1 MRFYPTLA
9 SVAYLASGV
18 QAHLPDYR
26 HARNTN
32 ALTVALEPVS
42 GRSAQVNVSMKNDG
56 PTDLSLLKIGNE
68 VPFMGIE
75 LSLYYDGLKIN
86 HFETLR
92 TGSSIFRI
100 VDLSTMYDL
109 KAGKY
114 SVYAEGTLPAA
125 MEESSKAVPVSFK
138 SEPLSI
144 KITKTSSA
152 EAKQKASKRTIL
164 QEDSCTAEKLELT
177 ANGVKNC
184 ESLARA
190 AAKDASDVH
199 SARFVE
205 YFKSNE
211 TKTREHV
218 TGRLLAVAEECS
230 TSDSGNTRVFCS
242 DEIGYC
248 ESDGP
253 LIAYTTWVNGY
264 VTMCPLFYDTLP
276 PLPQKCHKQD
286 HATTTIHEMT
296 HARAVYEQEVS
307 TQDYAYGYENST
319 ALDPLSCLYNADSYS
334 LYANGKFTMLH
345 VPVEE
350 VDVLTVLKRFI
361 WIVNSV
367 RCDMRRS
374 INGGATFC
382 LLWIDK

>member
-1 MRFYPTLA
+1 
-9 SVAYLASGV
+9 
-18 QAHLPDYR
+18 
-26 HARNTN
+26 
-32 ALTVALEPVS
+32 
-42 GRSAQVNVSMKNDG
+42 
-56 PTDLSLLKIGNE
+56 
-68 VPFMGIE
+68 MGIE
-75 LSLYYDGLKIN
+75 LSLYYDGLKAN
-86 HFETLR
+86 HFETLK

-109 KAGKY
+109 KAGTY
-114 SVYAEGTLPAA
+114 SVFAEGNLPATSK
-125 MEESSKAVPVSFK
+125 ESSKQIPVSFK
-138 SEPLSI
+138 SETLSM
-144 KITKTSSA
+144 KITKASSA

-164 QEDSCTAEKLELT
+164 QEDSCTAEKLALT
-177 ANGVKNC
+177 ANGIKNC
-184 ESLARA
+184 ETLARA
-190 AAKDASDVH
+190 AATDASDVH

-230 TSDSGNTRVFCS
+230 TSDSGNTRVSCS

-334 LYANGKFTMLH
+334 LYANAVYL
-345 VPVEE
+345 
-350 VDVLTVLKRFI
+350 D
-361 WIVNSV
+361 
-367 RCDMRRS
+367 C
-374 INGGATFC
+374 
-382 LLWIDK
+382 

>member
-9 SVAYLASGV
+9 CVAFLTSGV
-18 QAHLPDYR
+18 RAHLPHYK
-26 HARNTN
+26 HARNSD
-32 ALTVALEPVS
+32 ALTVSLEPVS
-42 GRSAQVNVSMKNDG
+42 GQSTQVNVSIKNAG
-56 PTDLSLLKIGNE
+56 PTDLSLLKIGTILDERPVKKLSLEDENGNE

-75 LSLYYDGLKIN
+75 LSLYYDGLNTN
-86 HFETLR
+86 HFETLK
-92 TGSSIFRI
+92 TGSSIFRV
-100 VDLSTMYDL
+100 VDLSTIYDL
-109 KAGKY
+109 KPGTY
-114 SVYAEGTLPAA
+114 SVYAEGSLPAVS
-125 MEESSKAVPVSFK
+125 EESSKPTPVSLK
-138 SEPLSI
+138 SEPISV
-144 KITKTSSA
+144 KIAKASSA
-152 EAKQKASKRTIL
+152 EAKQQASKRTIL
-164 QEDSCTAEKLELT
+164 QEDSCTADKLELA
-177 ANGVKNC
+177 ANSVKNC
-184 ESLARA
+184 ETLARA

-211 TKTREHV
+211 TKAREHV

-334 LYANGKFTMLH
+334 LYANAVYL
-345 VPVEE
+345 
-350 VDVLTVLKRFI
+350 D
-361 WIVNSV
+361 
-367 RCDMRRS
+367 C
-374 INGGATFC
+374 
-382 LLWIDK
+382 

>member
-1 MRFYPTLA
+1 MRFYLTLA

-18 QAHLPDYR
+18 QAHLPHHR
-26 HARNTN
+26 HARNAN
-32 ALTVALEPVS
+32 ALTVSLEPVS
-42 GRSAQVNVSMKNDG
+42 GQSAQVNVSIKNDG
-56 PTDLSLLKIGNE
+56 PIDLSLLKIGNE

-75 LSLYYDGLKIN
+75 LSLYYDGLKTN
-86 HFETLR
+86 HFETLKS
-92 TGSSIFRI
+92 GSSIFRI

-109 KAGKY
+109 KAGTY
-114 SVYAEGTLPAA
+114 SVYAEGSLPAA
-125 MEESSKAVPVSFK
+125 SKESSKPIPVSFK
-138 SEPLSI
+138 SEALSV
-144 KITKTSSA
+144 KITNASSA

-177 ANGVKNC
+177 ANGIKNC
-184 ESLARA
+184 ETLARA
-190 AAKDASDVH
+190 AAKDASNIH

-230 TSDSGNTRVFCS
+230 TSDSGNTRVSCS
-242 DEIGYC
+242 DEFGYC

-345 VPVEE
+345 GPVPEL
-350 VDVLTVLKRFI
+350 DVLTVLKRFT
-361 WIVNSV
+361 WIVDSV
-367 RCDMRRS
+367 RYDTKLS
-374 INGGATFC
+374 TNGGANFC
-382 LLWIDK
+382 LLES

>member
-1 MRFYPTLA
+1 MRFYSTLA
-9 SVAYLASGV
+9 SVAYLVSRV
-18 QAHLPDYR
+18 QAHLPHYR
-26 HARNTN
+26 HARNAN
-32 ALTVALEPVS
+32 ALTVSLEPVF
-42 GRSAQVNVSMKNDG
+42 GQTAQVNVSIKNDG
-56 PTDLSLLKIGNE
+56 PTDLSLLKIGTILDERPVKKLSLKDQSGNE

-75 LSLYYDGLKIN
+75 LSLYYDGLNTN
-86 HFETLR
+86 HFETVE
-92 TGSSIFRI
+92 TGSSIYRI
-100 VDLSTMYDL
+100 MDLSTMYDL
-109 KAGKY
+109 RAGTY
-114 SVYAEGTLPAA
+114 SVYAEGSLPAA
-125 MEESSKAVPVSFK
+125 SKESKKQIPVFFKSKA
-138 SEPLSI
+138 LST
-144 KITKTSSA
+144 KITKASSA

-177 ANGVKNC
+177 ANGIKNC

-230 TSDSGNTRVFCS
+230 TSDSGNTRVSCR

-264 VTMCPLFYDTLP
+264 VTMCPLFYNTLP
-276 PLPQKCHKQD
+276 PLPQRCHKQD

-334 LYANGKFTMLH
+334 LYANAVYM
-345 VPVEE
+345 
-350 VDVLTVLKRFI
+350 D
-361 WIVNSV
+361 
-367 RCDMRRS
+367 C
-374 INGGATFC
+374 
-382 LLWIDK
+382 

>member
-1 MRFYPTLA
+1 MRFCPTL
-9 SVAYLASGV
+9 SFVAYLASGV
-18 QAHLPDYR
+18 QSHFPHSR
-26 HARNTN
+26 HARNNN
-32 ALTVALEPVS
+32 ALTAFLEPVPGQS
-42 GRSAQVNVSMKNDG
+42 TQVNVSIKNDG
-56 PTDLSLLKIGNE
+56 PTDLSLLKIGTILDDRPVKKLSLKDESGNE
-68 VPFMGIE
+68 VSFMGIE
-75 LSLYYDGLKIN
+75 LSLYYDGLKSN
-86 HFETLR
+86 HFETLKAE
-92 TGSSIFRI
+92 SSIFRTI
-100 VDLSTMYDL
+100 DLSTMYDL
-109 KAGKY
+109 KAGTY
-114 SVYAEGTLPAA
+114 TVYAEGSIPAA
-125 MEESSKAVPVSFK
+125 SKESSKTIPVSFK
-138 SEPLSI
+138 SETLSM
-144 KITKTSSA
+144 KITKASSA

-164 QEDSCTAEKLELT
+164 QGDSCTADKLELT

-184 ESLARA
+184 ETLARA

-211 TKTREHV
+211 TTAREHV

-334 LYANGKFTMLH
+334 LYAN
-345 VPVEE
+345 
-350 VDVLTVLKRFI
+350 VLKRFT
-361 WIVNSV
+361 WIVSSV
-367 RCDMRRS
+367 
-374 INGGATFC
+374 
-382 LLWIDK
+382 

>member
-1 MRFYPTLA
+1 MRFYPILACVAFLA
-9 SVAYLASGV
+9 SDVR
-18 QAHLPDYR
+18 AHLPHHE
-26 HARNTN
+26 HARNSD
-32 ALTVALEPVS
+32 ALTISLEPVS
-42 GRSAQVNVSMKNDG
+42 GQSTQVNVSIKNVG

-75 LSLYYDGLKIN
+75 LSLYYDGLKSS
-86 HFETLR
+86 HFETLK
-92 TGSSIFRI
+92 TGSSIFRV
-100 VDLSTMYDL
+100 VDLSTIYDM
-109 KAGKY
+109 KPGTY
-114 SVYAEGTLPAA
+114 SVYAEGSLPAVS
-125 MEESSKAVPVSFK
+125 EESSKPTPVALK
-138 SEPLSI
+138 SEPISI
-144 KITKTSSA
+144 KITKASSA
-152 EAKQKASKRTIL
+152 EAKQQASKRTIL
-164 QEDSCTAEKLELT
+164 QEDSCTADKLELT
-177 ANGVKNC
+177 ANSVKNC
-184 ESLARA
+184 ETFARA

-211 TKTREHV
+211 TKAREHV

-230 TSDSGNTRVFCS
+230 TSDSGNTRVFCN

-334 LYANGKFTMLH
+334 LYANAVYL
-345 VPVEE
+345 
-350 VDVLTVLKRFI
+350 D
-361 WIVNSV
+361 
-367 RCDMRRS
+367 C
-374 INGGATFC
+374 
-382 LLWIDK
+382 

>member
-1 MRFYPTLA
+1 MRFCPTLA
-9 SVAYLASGV
+9 FVAYLASGV
-18 QAHLPDYR
+18 QAHLPRYR
-26 HARNTN
+26 HTRNPN
-32 ALTVALEPVS
+32 ALTVSLEPVS
-42 GRSAQVNVSMKNDG
+42 GQSAQVNVSIRNDG
-56 PTDLSLLKIGNE
+56 HTDLNLLKIGTILDERPVKKLSLVAESGNE
-68 VPFMGIE
+68 ASFMGIE
-75 LSLYYDGLKIN
+75 LSLYYDGLEAK
-86 HFETLR
+86 HFETLKA
-92 TGSSIFRI
+92 GSSIFRT

-109 KAGKY
+109 KAGIY
-114 SVYAEGTLPAA
+114 SVYTEGSIPLTSK
-125 MEESSKAVPVSFK
+125 ESSKPISVSFK
-138 SEPLSI
+138 SPALPI
-144 KITKTSSA
+144 KITKASSA

-164 QEDSCTAEKLELT
+164 QGDSCTADKLELT

-184 ESLARA
+184 ETLAQA

-211 TKTREHV
+211 TTAREHV
-218 TGRLLAVAEECS
+218 TGRLLAIAEECS
-230 TSDSGNTRVFCS
+230 TSDSGNTRVFCR

-248 ESDGP
+248 QSDGP

-334 LYANGKFTMLH
+334 LYANGKFTRIQG
-345 VPVEE
+345 P
-350 VDVLTVLKRFI
+350 
-361 WIVNSV
+361 
-367 RCDMRRS
+367 
-374 INGGATFC
+374 IN
-382 LLWIDK
+382 D

>member
-1 MRFYPTLA
+1 
-9 SVAYLASGV
+9 
-18 QAHLPDYR
+18 
-26 HARNTN
+26 
-32 ALTVALEPVS
+32 
-42 GRSAQVNVSMKNDG
+42 
-56 PTDLSLLKIGNE
+56 
-68 VPFMGIE
+68 MGIE
-75 LSLYYDGLKIN
+75 LSLYYDGLKSN
-86 HFETLR
+86 HFETLK
-92 TGSSIFRI
+92 TGSSIFRTI
-100 VDLSTMYDL
+100 DLSTMYDL
-109 KAGKY
+109 KAGTY
-114 SVYAEGTLPAA
+114 YVYAEGSIPAA
-125 MEESSKAVPVSFK
+125 SNESSKTIPVSFK
-138 SEPLSI
+138 SEALSM
-144 KITKTSSA
+144 KITKASSA

-164 QEDSCTAEKLELT
+164 QGDSCTADKLELT

-184 ESLARA
+184 ETLARA

-211 TKTREHV
+211 TTAREHV

-230 TSDSGNTRVFCS
+230 TSDNGNTRVFCS

-334 LYANGKFTMLH
+334 LYANGKFTRIQG
-345 VPVEE
+345 P
-350 VDVLTVLKRFI
+350 
-361 WIVNSV
+361 
-367 RCDMRRS
+367 
-374 INGGATFC
+374 IN
-382 LLWIDK
+382 D

>member
-9 SVAYLASGV
+9 SVVYLASGV
-18 QAHLPDYR
+18 QAHLPHYR
-26 HARNTN
+26 HVRNTD
-32 ALTVALEPVS
+32 ALTVSLEPVS
-42 GRSAQVNVSMKNDG
+42 GQSAQVNVSIKNDG

-68 VPFMGIE
+68 VSFMGIE
-75 LSLYYDGLKIN
+75 LSLYYDGLKTN
-86 HFETLR
+86 HFEMLK

-109 KAGKY
+109 KAGTY
-114 SVYAEGTLPAA
+114 SVYAKGSLPAA
-125 MEESSKAVPVSFK
+125 IKESSKPVPVSFK

-144 KITKTSSA
+144 KITKASSA

-164 QEDSCTAEKLELT
+164 QEDSCTTEKLELT
-177 ANGVKNC
+177 TNGVKNC

-190 AAKDASDVH
+190 AVKDASDVH

-334 LYANGKFTMLH
+334 LYANGKFTMFHGPFNEL
-345 VPVEE
+345 
-350 VDVLTVLKRFI
+350 DVLTVLKRFI
-361 WIVNSV
+361 WIVD
-367 RCDMRRS
+367 RILCDERWS
-374 INGGATFC
+374 NNVGATFC
-382 LLWIDK
+382 SQ

>member
-1 MRFYPTLA
+1 MRFCPKFAL
-9 SVAYLASGV
+9 VAYLGSGAL
-18 QAHLPDYR
+18 AHLPHYK

-32 ALTVALEPVS
+32 ALTVSLEPVS
-42 GRSAQVNVSMKNDG
+42 GQSTQVNVSIQNDG
-56 PTDLSLLKIGNE
+56 PADLSLLKIGNE
-68 VPFMGIE
+68 VAFMGIE
-75 LSLYYDGLKIN
+75 LSLYYDGLQTS
-86 HFETLR
+86 HFETIK
-92 TGSSIFRI
+92 TGSSIFRV
-100 VDLSTMYDL
+100 VDLSTIYDL
-109 KAGKY
+109 KSGIY
-114 SVYAEGTLPAA
+114 SVYAEGSLPVVS
-125 MEESSKAVPVSFK
+125 EESRKPTPMSLK
-138 SEPLSI
+138 SDPISI
-144 KITKTSSA
+144 KITKASTA
-152 EAKQKASKRTIL
+152 ESKQRASKRTIL
-164 QEDSCTAEKLELT
+164 QGDSCTAEKRELT

-184 ESLARA
+184 ETLARA

-211 TKTREHV
+211 TKAREHV

-230 TSDSGNTRVFCS
+230 TSDSGNTRVFCR

-264 VTMCPLFYDTLP
+264 VTMCPLFYDSLP

-334 LYANGKFTMLH
+334 LYANGNFTILRG
-345 VPVEE
+345 PIDQL
-350 VDVLTVLKRFI
+350 DVLTVLKRFT
-361 WIVNSV
+361 WIVNCV
-367 RCDMRRS
+367 RWDKRRS
-374 INGGATFC
+374 TNGGVFSS
-382 LLWIDK
+382 LL

>member
-1 MRFYPTLA
+1 MRFCPTFAL
-9 SVAYLASGV
+9 VAYLASGV
-18 QAHLPDYR
+18 SGAFASLQACAKQRRFDRL
-26 HARNTN
+26 
-32 ALTVALEPVS
+32 S
-42 GRSAQVNVSMKNDG
+42 GAYSGNR
-56 PTDLSLLKIGNE
+56 LRNE

-75 LSLYYDGLKIN
+75 LSLYYDGLKTN
-86 HFETLR
+86 HFETLK
-92 TGSSIFRI
+92 TGSSIFRV
-100 VDLSTMYDL
+100 VDLSTIYDL
-109 KAGKY
+109 NPQATSRFLQVRGSLGEDHQSFNSRGKA
-114 SVYAEGTLPAA
+114 
-125 MEESSKAVPVSFK
+125 
-138 SEPLSI
+138 
-144 KITKTSSA
+144 
-152 EAKQKASKRTIL
+152 KASKRTIL
-164 QEDSCTAEKLELT
+164 QEDSCTADKLELT
-177 ANGVKNC
+177 ANSVKNC
-184 ESLARA
+184 ETLARA

-211 TKTREHV
+211 TQAREHV

-230 TSDSGNTRVFCS
+230 TSDSGNTRVFCR

-334 LYANGKFTMLH
+334 LYANAVYL
-345 VPVEE
+345 
-350 VDVLTVLKRFI
+350 D
-361 WIVNSV
+361 
-367 RCDMRRS
+367 C
-374 INGGATFC
+374 
-382 LLWIDK
+382 

>member
-9 SVAYLASGV
+9 CVAFLASGV
-18 QAHLPDYR
+18 RAHLPHHK
-26 HARNTN
+26 HARNSD
-32 ALTVALEPVS
+32 ALTVSLEPVS
-42 GRSAQVNVSMKNDG
+42 GQSTQINVSIKNAG

-75 LSLYYDGLKIN
+75 LSLYYDGLNTN
-86 HFETLR
+86 HFETLK
-92 TGSSIFRI
+92 TGSSIFRV
-100 VDLSTMYDL
+100 VDLSTIYDL
-109 KAGKY
+109 KPGTY
-114 SVYAEGTLPAA
+114 SVYAEGSLPAVS
-125 MEESSKAVPVSFK
+125 EESSKPTPVSLK
-138 SEPLSI
+138 SEPISI
-144 KITKTSSA
+144 KVAKASSA
-152 EAKQKASKRTIL
+152 EAKQQASKRTIL
-164 QEDSCTAEKLELT
+164 QEDSCTADKLELT
-177 ANGVKNC
+177 ANSVKNC
-184 ESLARA
+184 ETLARA

-211 TKTREHV
+211 TKAREHV

-230 TSDSGNTRVFCS
+230 TSDSGNTRVFCR

-334 LYANGKFTMLH
+334 LYANGKFNLVH
-345 VPVEE
+345 GSVDQL
-350 VDVLTVLKRFI
+350 DVLTVLKRFT
-361 WIVNSV
+361 WVVNGI
-367 RCDMRRS
+367 RWDKRRS
-374 INGGATFC
+374 TNGGAIFC
-382 LLWIDK
+382 LI

>member
-1 MRFYPTLA
+1 MRFYQTLVSA
-9 SVAYLASGV
+9 AYLAFSV
-18 QAHLPDYR
+18 EAHLPYHN
-26 HARNTN
+26 HARNSN
-32 ALTVALEPVS
+32 ALTVSLERVS
-42 GRSAQVNVSMKNDG
+42 GQQSQVNVSITNNG
-56 PTDLSLLKIGNE
+56 PSDLSLLKIGND

-75 LSLYYDGLKIN
+75 LSLYYEGLETT
-86 HFETLR
+86 HFEKLS
-92 TGSSIFRI
+92 TGSSLFRI
-100 VDLSTMYDL
+100 VDLSTMFDL
-109 KAGKY
+109 KPGIY
-114 SVYAEGTLPAA
+114 SAYADGSLPAVTGDLI
-125 MEESSKAVPVSFK
+125 KPVPVSLK
-138 SEPLSI
+138 SEPISV
-144 KITKTSSA
+144 KITKASSA

-164 QEDSCTAEKLELT
+164 EGDSCTDEKLEAT

-184 ESLARA
+184 EILARA
-190 AAKDASDVH
+190 AVKDASDVH

-211 TKTREHV
+211 TKAREHV

-230 TSDSGNTRVFCS
+230 TSDKGNTRVFCT
-242 DEIGYC
+242 DQIGYC
-248 ESDGP
+248 ETYGP

-334 LYANGKFTMLH
+334 LYAN
-345 VPVEE
+345 
-350 VDVLTVLKRFI
+350 VLKRFT
-361 WIVNSV
+361 WIVKSPGHLK
-367 RCDMRRS
+367 
-374 INGGATFC
+374 GGLPIPDD
-382 LLWIDK
+382 LLYGSTEEWWFKLKS

>member
-1 MRFYPTLA
+1 MRFCPTFAL
-9 SVAYLASGV
+9 VAYLASGV
-18 QAHLPDYR
+18 QAHLPHYK
-26 HARNTN
+26 HARNSD
-32 ALTVALEPVS
+32 ALTVSLEPIS
-42 GRSAQVNVSMKNDG
+42 GQSTQVNVSIKNDG
-56 PTDLSLLKIGNE
+56 PNDLSLLKIGNE

-75 LSLYYDGLKIN
+75 LSLYYDGLKTN
-86 HFETLR
+86 HFETLK
-92 TGSSIFRI
+92 TGSSIFRV
-100 VDLSTMYDL
+100 VDLSTIYDL
-109 KAGKY
+109 KPVRGSLGEDHQSFNSRGK
-114 SVYAEGTLPAA
+114 A
-125 MEESSKAVPVSFK
+125 
-138 SEPLSI
+138 
-144 KITKTSSA
+144 
-152 EAKQKASKRTIL
+152 KASKRTIL
-164 QEDSCTAEKLELT
+164 QEDSCTADKLELT
-177 ANGVKNC
+177 ANSVKNC
-184 ESLARA
+184 ETLARA

-211 TKTREHV
+211 TQAREHV

-230 TSDSGNTRVFCS
+230 TSDSGNTRVFCR

-334 LYANGKFTMLH
+334 LYANAVYL
-345 VPVEE
+345 
-350 VDVLTVLKRFI
+350 D
-361 WIVNSV
+361 
-367 RCDMRRS
+367 C
-374 INGGATFC
+374 
-382 LLWIDK
+382 

>member
-1 MRFYPTLA
+1 MRFCPTLA
-9 SVAYLASGV
+9 LVAYLASGV
-18 QAHLPDYR
+18 QAHLPHYK
-26 HARNTN
+26 HARNN
-32 ALTVALEPVS
+32 DALTISLEPAS
-42 GRSAQVNVSMKNDG
+42 GQESQVNVSIKNNG
-56 PTDLSLLKIGNE
+56 PSDLSLLKIGNE

-75 LSLYYDGLKIN
+75 LSLYYDGLKTN
-86 HFETLR
+86 HFEKVR
-92 TGSSIFRI
+92 AGSSIFRI
-100 VDLSTMYDL
+100 VDLSTMYDF
-109 KAGKY
+109 KPGRY
-114 SVYAEGTLPAA
+114 SVYAEGSLPAVS
-125 MEESSKAVPVSFK
+125 EESSKPAPVPLK
-138 SEPLSI
+138 SETI
-144 KITKTSSA
+144 HIRITKSSSA
-152 EAKQKASKRTIL
+152 DAKQKASKRTIL

-177 ANGVKNC
+177 ANSVKNC
-184 ESLARA
+184 ETLARA

-211 TKTREHV
+211 TKAREHV

-230 TSDSGNTRVFCS
+230 TSDSGNTRVFCN

-296 HARAVYEQEVS
+296 HARAVYEEEVS

-334 LYANGKFTMLH
+334 LYANAVYL
-345 VPVEE
+345 
-350 VDVLTVLKRFI
+350 D
-361 WIVNSV
+361 
-367 RCDMRRS
+367 C
-374 INGGATFC
+374 
-382 LLWIDK
+382 

>member
-18 QAHLPDYR
+18 QAHLPHYNY
-26 HARNTN
+26 ARNAN
-32 ALTVALEPVS
+32 ALTVSLEPVS
-42 GRSAQVNVSMKNDG
+42 GQSAQVKVTLKNDG

-68 VPFMGIE
+68 LPFMGIE
-75 LSLYYDGLKIN
+75 LSLYYDGLKTN
-86 HFETLR
+86 HFETLK
-92 TGSSIFRI
+92 TGSSIFRV

-109 KAGKY
+109 EPGTY
-114 SVYAEGTLPAA
+114 SAYAEGSLPVGS
-125 MEESSKAVPVSFK
+125 EESSKPLPASFK
-138 SEPLSI
+138 SKALSI
-144 KITKTSSA
+144 KVTKASSA

-164 QEDSCTAEKLELT
+164 QGDSCTAEKLELT

-184 ESLARA
+184 ETLSRA
-190 AAKDASDVH
+190 AAKDASDIH

-211 TKTREHV
+211 TKAREHV

-230 TSDSGNTRVFCS
+230 TSNSGNTRVFCR

-276 PLPQKCHKQD
+276 PLPLKCHKQD

-334 LYANGKFTMLH
+334 LYANGMFLMLH
-345 VPVEE
+345 GPVNKFG
-350 VDVLTVLKRFI
+350 DLTVLKRFI
-361 WIVNSV
+361 WIVDSV
-367 RCDMRRS
+367 
-374 INGGATFC
+374 
-382 LLWIDK
+382 

>member
-1 MRFYPTLA
+1 
-9 SVAYLASGV
+9 
-18 QAHLPDYR
+18 
-26 HARNTN
+26 
-32 ALTVALEPVS
+32 
-42 GRSAQVNVSMKNDG
+42 
-56 PTDLSLLKIGNE
+56 
-68 VPFMGIE
+68 MGIE
-75 LSLYYDGLKIN
+75 LSLYYDGIKTN
-86 HFETLR
+86 HFETLK
-92 TGSSIFRI
+92 TGNSIFRV

-109 KAGKY
+109 KAGTY
-114 SVYAEGTLPAA
+114 SVYAEGSLPAA
-125 MEESSKAVPVSFK
+125 SKESSKQIPAFFK
-138 SEPLSI
+138 SKALSM
-144 KITKTSSA
+144 KITKASSA

-177 ANGVKNC
+177 ANGIKNC

-230 TSDSGNTRVFCS
+230 TSDSGNTRISCR

-276 PLPQKCHKQD
+276 PLPQRCHKQD

-334 LYANGKFTMLH
+334 LYANGTFTMLH
-345 VPVEE
+345 GPVPEL
-350 VDVLTVLKRFI
+350 DVLTVLKRFT
-361 WIVNSV
+361 WIVNSF
-367 RCDMRRS
+367 RYDTKRS
-374 INGGATFC
+374 TNGGANSC
-382 LLWIDK
+382 LLES

>member
-56 PTDLSLLKIGNE
+56 PIDLSLLKIGTILDE
-68 VPFMGIE
+68 RPVKKLFLKDESGT
-75 LSLYYDGLKIN
+75 LSSKPRSQVANIRQ
-86 HFETLR
+86 EMR

-100 VDLSTMYDL
+100 VDLSTMYYL

-138 SEPLSI
+138 YEPLSI

-230 TSDSGNTRVFCS
+230 TSDSGNTRVLCS

-334 LYANGKFTMLH
+334 LYANGKFTMFRGPFNEL
-345 VPVEE
+345 
-350 VDVLTVLKRFI
+350 DVLTVLKRFI
-361 WIVNSV
+361 
-367 RCDMRRS
+367 
-374 INGGATFC
+374 
-382 LLWIDK
+382 

>member
-1 MRFYPTLA
+1 
-9 SVAYLASGV
+9 
-18 QAHLPDYR
+18 
-26 HARNTN
+26 
-32 ALTVALEPVS
+32 
-42 GRSAQVNVSMKNDG
+42 
-56 PTDLSLLKIGNE
+56 
-68 VPFMGIE
+68 MGIE
-75 LSLYYDGLKIN
+75 LSLYYEGLKTT
-86 HFETLR
+86 HFEKLSS
-92 TGSSIFRI
+92 GSSLFRI

-109 KAGKY
+109 KPGTY
-114 SVYAEGTLPAA
+114 SVYADGSLPSAIG
-125 MEESSKAVPVSFK
+125 ESIKPTPVSLK
-138 SEPLSI
+138 SEAISI
-144 KITKTSSA
+144 KITKASSA

-164 QEDSCTAEKLELT
+164 EGDSCTSEKLEAT

-184 ESLARA
+184 EILARA

-218 TGRLLAVAEECS
+218 AGRLLAVAEECS
-230 TSDSGNTRVFCS
+230 TSNSGNTRVFCT

-248 ESDGP
+248 ETYGP

-276 PLPQKCHKQD
+276 PLPQKCHRQD

-319 ALDPLSCLYNADSYS
+319 ALDPLTCLYNADSYS
-334 LYANGKFTMLH
+334 LYAN
-345 VPVEE
+345 
-350 VDVLTVLKRFI
+350 VLKRFT
-361 WIVNSV
+361 WIVKGSWVN
-367 RCDMRRS
+367 
-374 INGGATFC
+374 
-382 LLWIDK
+382 

>member
-9 SVAYLASGV
+9 CVAFLASGV
-18 QAHLPDYR
+18 RAHLPHHK
-26 HARNTN
+26 HARNSD
-32 ALTVALEPVS
+32 ALTVSLEPVS
-42 GRSAQVNVSMKNDG
+42 GQSTQINVSIKNAG
-56 PTDLSLLKIGNE
+56 PTDLSLLKIGTILDERPVKKLSLEDQSGNE

-75 LSLYYDGLKIN
+75 LSLYYDGLNTN
-86 HFETLR
+86 HFETLK
-92 TGSSIFRI
+92 TGSSIFRV
-100 VDLSTMYDL
+100 VDLSTIYDL
-109 KAGKY
+109 KPGTY
-114 SVYAEGTLPAA
+114 SVYAEGSLPAVS
-125 MEESSKAVPVSFK
+125 EESSKPTPVSLK
-138 SEPLSI
+138 SKPISI
-144 KITKTSSA
+144 KVAKASSA
-152 EAKQKASKRTIL
+152 EAKQQASKRTIL
-164 QEDSCTAEKLELT
+164 QEDSCTADKLELT
-177 ANGVKNC
+177 ANSVKNC
-184 ESLARA
+184 ETLARA
-190 AAKDASDVH
+190 VARDASDVH

-211 TKTREHV
+211 TKAREHV

-334 LYANGKFTMLH
+334 LYANAVYL
-345 VPVEE
+345 
-350 VDVLTVLKRFI
+350 D
-361 WIVNSV
+361 
-367 RCDMRRS
+367 C
-374 INGGATFC
+374 
-382 LLWIDK
+382 